1 MTQRPIK
8 GWLKHWDF
16 ILLDM
21 LCLQAAF
28 LLAHALL
35 LHDGTPY
42 AIPNYRYL
50 IVILTVSHCLT
61 IILVNHYNGITRR
74 GYLEELYSVLR
85 SAGAT
90 LIVALL
96 LMFGFHTTF
105 VVSRLLTGWTLVAYV
120 LLDYIARV
128 LNKRRVVRR
137 SPETLKR
144 SGRALVVIAPGSR
157 MEEAVTRLTAPG
169 VFRDYFIAGCFV
181 TDGAAVGAHFDFP
194 VEAFDEV
201 RTVEKLRRDWVDDA
215 FILQCGAPVGRD
227 LVETLIDMGITVHV
241 STELLSDELWSNAEI
256 SAMGSYRVLT
266 KGMKSVSV
274 LEMAFKRL
282 FDIVGGVI
290 GCIVTAVLFIFVA
303 PAICI
308 RSPGPVFFSQERIGR
323 GGKPFRIY
331 KFRSMYPD
339 AEQRKN
345 ELMEKNKSADGLTF
359 KVDDDPRIIRGVGSF
374 LRRSSIDEFPQFY
387 NVLKGDMSLVGTRP
401 PLREEWEK
409 YDVHHRARL
418 TVKPGITGLWQIS
431 GRSEITDFE
440 EIVRLDREYIDNWN
454 LKLDIKILLKTVV
467 VVLTGRGAE

>member
-1 MTQRPIK
+1 
-8 GWLKHWDF
+8 
-16 ILLDM
+16 
-21 LCLQAAF
+21 
-28 LLAHALL
+28 
-35 LHDGTPY
+35 
-42 AIPNYRYL
+42 
-50 IVILTVSHCLT
+50 
-61 IILVNHYNGITRR
+61 
-74 GYLEELYSVLR
+74 
-85 SAGAT
+85 
-90 LIVALL
+90 
-96 LMFGFHTTF
+96 
-105 VVSRLLTGWTLVAYV
+105 
-120 LLDYIARV
+120 
-128 LNKRRVVRR
+128 
-137 SPETLKR
+137 
-144 SGRALVVIAPGSR
+144 
-157 MEEAVTRLTAPG
+157 
-169 VFRDYFIAGCFV
+169 
-181 TDGAAVGAHFDFP
+181 
-194 VEAFDEV
+194 
-201 RTVEKLRRDWVDDA
+201 
-215 FILQCGAPVGRD
+215 
-227 LVETLIDMGITVHV
+227 
-241 STELLSDELWSNAEI
+241 
-256 SAMGSYRVLT
+256 
-266 KGMKSVSV
+266 
-274 LEMAFKRL
+274 MAFKRL
-282 FDIVGGVI
+282 FDIVGGIV